1 MISTQFP
8 VFIILIPLSLAVI
21 LPLLKQHRRLIQS
34 VVGLTLGLMFLL
46 ALFNWFEIH
55 SYGEYAYTFGGYASN
70 LGIQFY
76 IDELTSLLVLF
87 ILFLSV
93 IIIFYSFADIP
104 HELEKHQF
112 GLYYS
117 LILLLLFSMLG
128 MVYTNDLFNL
138 YVFMEILSITSTA
151 IISIKHRKANF
162 LASFRYLMLSSIG
175 SITILFG
182 LAFLYMVTGH
192 LNMFEVHKVIQN
204 VWTTYPM
211 NLLLASGFIL
221 TGLGIKSA
229 MFPLHVWLPDA
240 HASAPSPSSAF
251 LSALVVKVYI
261 FAMYKILFRVL
272 GTVMVKGLGIDQA
285 ILIFAA
291 LGMVFGSLFAIG
303 QRDIK
308 RMLAYSSVAQIGY
321 IFLGLGLM
329 SEQGLAASLFH
340 IFSHGL
346 MKTALFLSAGSIIFA
361 TGKRKLNAL
370 DGIGYRMPITMIVFS
385 IAAFGMIGIPGVSG
399 FMSKIYLGLALIEG
413 QHPIYL
419 ALILLSSFLN
429 AVYYLP
435 IIIAAFLKED
445 PEHRHAMKMDPL
457 PKRMWIPM
465 VVLALCLIIIGFYP
479 QLIMDIIEAS
489 LPAYLVG

>member
-1 MISTQFP
+1 MISTLFP
-8 VFIILIPLSLAVI
+8 VYLVLIPLAIAVI
-21 LPLLKQHRRLIQS
+21 LPLLKQHQRLIQG
-34 VVGLTLGLMFLL
+34 VVGTTIGIMFAL

-55 SYGEYAYTFGGYASN
+55 SFGAYAYTFGGYAPN
-70 LGIQFY
+70 IGIQFY

-87 ILFLSV
+87 ILFLSF
-93 IIIFYSFADIP
+93 IILMYSFANIP
-104 HELEKHQF
+104 RELEKHQF

-128 MVYTNDLFNL
+128 MVYTNDLFNM

-182 LAFLYMVTGH
+182 FAFLYMVTGH
-192 LNMFEVHKVIQN
+192 LNMFEIHKVIQN
-204 VWTTYPM
+204 VWTVYPV

-240 HASAPSPSSAF
+240 YASAPSSSSAF
-251 LSALVVKVYI
+251 LSALVGKVYI
-261 FAMYKILFRVL
+261 FVIYKVLFRVL

-285 ILIFAA
+285 IMIFAA
-291 LGMVFGSLFAIG
+291 SGMVFGSLFAIG

-308 RMLAYSSVAQIGY
+308 RMLAYSSVAHIGY

-346 MKTALFLSAGSIIFA
+346 MKAALFLSAGSVIYA
-361 TGKRKLNAL
+361 TGKRKLNEF
-370 DGIGYRMPITMIVFS
+370 DGIGYRMPITMLVFS

-413 QHPIYL
+413 QHPFYL
-419 ALILLSSFLN
+419 SLILLSSFLN

-445 PEHRHAMKMDPL
+445 PNHRHAMKMDPL

-465 VVLALCLIIIGFYP
+465 VVLALCLIVIGFYP
-479 QLIMDIIEAS
+479 QIIMDIIEAS